1 MFTQKHQNEIPQK
14 HQNEIS
20 QKYQTKCVIRKK
32 SVVYVSVLSCP
43 PDFSD
48 DPKRRS
54 HYFSFFS
61 I

>member
-14 HQNEIS
+14 H
-20 QKYQTKCVIRKK
+20 QTKCVIRKK

-54 HYFSFFS
+54 HYFIF
-61 I
+61 

>member
-1 MFTQKHQNEIPQK
+1 MPQK
-14 HQNEIS
+14 H
-20 QKYQTKCVIRKK
+20 QTKCVIRKK

-54 HYFSFFS
+54 HYFYFLVYKTKSPKWNLIS
-61 I
+61 